1 MAQINRREFLM
12 GCSAAIAAMSGSQLT
27 SVALGAAGDEAGGEV
42 LVVVF
47 LRGGMDVLTAFPPLG
62 GADREAYEAARPTLN
77 VPVKNLSVL
86 NNQIGMNAALE
97 PLFDLYKNGNLAV
110 IPATGM
116 PSDTRS
122 HFDAMEYMELGTP
135 DKRTSSTG
143 WLARMLETAPKPAQT
158 IKLSGA
164 FSATDDLPSSLR
176 GNLETLAIPKLEDF
190 SLGDDAEFR
199 KFLNAGLGRFWSGD
213 TWLHDAG
220 LTTLRALETVA
231 KLQQGGSDAKYPDGD
246 FAQSLRTVA
255 RVVKEGLGVRAA
267 TVDLGGWDTHQY
279 QGEGGRG
286 YIADML
292 GELAKGL
299 QAFYIDLGA
308 HTKRVTVCVMSEFGR
323 RLNENASYGTDH
335 GHGSA
340 MMVLGGSVNGGKV
353 YGKFPGLQ
361 ADQLYDRADLN
372 WTTDYRSVYSEILTS
387 RFAHTRIKEV
397 FPDFA
402 PGKALGLTKS

>member
-27 SVALGAAGDEAGGEV
+27 SVALGAAGDDAGGEV

-62 GADREAYEAARPTLN
+62 GADREAYEAARPTLK

-135 DKRTSSTG
+135 DKRTSPNG

-158 IKLSGA
+158 IRLSGA

-176 GNLETLAIPKLEDF
+176 GNLEALAIPKLEDF

-286 YIADML
+286 YIADMDATERSVREAV
-292 GELAKGL
+292 ELAAVARPRQQRLAHPMADQEGPRAHLAGDLVDEQQIGIATGEDPGENVGL
-299 QAFYIDLGA
+299 GQDEGHVPSISGRWLGA
-308 HTKRVTVCVMSEFGR
+308 GTNSIAPRTSMALSWR
-323 RLNENASYGTDH
+323 R
-335 GHGSA
+335 
-340 MMVLGGSVNGGKV
+340 
-353 YGKFPGLQ
+353 
-361 ADQLYDRADLN
+361 
-372 WTTDYRSVYSEILTS
+372 
-387 RFAHTRIKEV
+387 
-397 FPDFA
+397 
-402 PGKALGLTKS
+402 